1 MGTNVSGSQTDQD
14 ASTDVS
20 HIPRASFM
28 NIVAD
33 VVRHGLPLASLY
45 VFHGNFSGYVLLTS
59 FDLSLGLW
67 GIVVTTRDRDDAT
80 TVDPRSRW
88 LISRLVAVLVIAVM
102 LAVLAGIMAIPIG
115 MPAYL
120 MGLSDGVH
128 WSDMLSQPGIYI
140 PVGAMS
146 LIAAIRFQGTF
157 EARTAPGPRGAPTR
171 KGPVIGN
178 LEQDRRASLAAKA
191 AQVTL
196 IATFAFLCYVL
207 ITFGRTGLY
216 VLPILYAAL
225 LVFYDTRPDIAQR
238 VFPKLWQEK

>member
-1 MGTNVSGSQTDQD
+1 MSW
-14 ASTDVS
+14 
-20 HIPRASFM
+20 M

-33 VVRHGLPLASLY
+33 VVRHVLPLASLY
-45 VFHGNFSGYVLLTS
+45 VFHGSFAGYVLLTS

-67 GIVVTTRDRDDAT
+67 GIVVTTRERTDAT

-88 LISRLVAVLVIAVM
+88 LISRFFAVVIVAVM
-102 LAVLAGIMAIPIG
+102 LAVLAGIIAIPIG

-120 MGLSDGVH
+120 MGLADNETAST
-128 WSDMLSQPGIYI
+128 MLSRPGIWI
-140 PVGAMS
+140 PIAAMS
-146 LIAAIRFQGTF
+146 LIAAARFQGTF
-157 EARTAPGPRGAPTR
+157 ESRTTPGPRGAPTR

-178 LEQDRRASLAAKA
+178 LEQDRKVSLAAKA

-207 ITFGRTGLY
+207 ITFGRAGLY
-216 VLPILYAAL
+216 ALPILYAAL

-238 VFPKLWQEK
+238 IFPRLWQEK